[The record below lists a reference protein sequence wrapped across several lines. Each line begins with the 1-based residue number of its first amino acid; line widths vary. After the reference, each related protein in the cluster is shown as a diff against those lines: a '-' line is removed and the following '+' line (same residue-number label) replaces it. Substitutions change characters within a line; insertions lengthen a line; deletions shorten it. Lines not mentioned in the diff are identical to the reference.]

1 MIIVMDVKK
10 AICFV
15 VTLYYYIKNKHSV
28 WHIFFEVLAFEL
40 WFSYSLGMC
49 STIWSSTPQLQCILS
64 TCYIFPVDSCYG
76 KMFVSSSHLH
86 FGIPLPEVMVFG
98 DGTSL
103 APGSNTD
110 I

>member
-1 MIIVMDVKK
+1 
-10 AICFV
+10 
-15 VTLYYYIKNKHSV
+15 
-28 WHIFFEVLAFEL
+28 
-40 WFSYSLGMC
+40 
-49 STIWSSTPQLQCILS
+49 
-64 TCYIFPVDSCYG
+64 VDSCYG
-76 KMFVSSSHLH
+76 KMFVSSSQLH